1 MNETILFLDQYGSK
15 YGGAQQILID
25 IAEFLSEKSFKVSVA
40 LPDNQELAQNLLSK
54 SIEVRFFDN
63 FIDTSKYPYKSN
75 LFYHFFWSIIHAIKL
90 KKKYKYDD
98 IKIIYCNGGRT
109 FALGLFLSYFLNVNL
124 IFHLHLVYNF
134 NQRIYLNILGRFSKL
149 RRVIVVSEFLKLQ
162 YKNLNIYHKIEVVNN
177 WSNFQFDENKI
188 KFKKSD
194 LNNYKII
201 VVGRISDLKGQFHLL
216 FCLRKIFFDFD
227 LNIEFTFI
235 GSCDDEKT
243 KDKFND
249 IINTF
254 ENPFINVKYKGFIEN
269 VEDEISKYDFLL
281 QPSLIYEA
289 QSLAII
295 EAFTAKVIVISN
307 NIFSNKDM
315 IKHGVNGFIYESSIE
330 ESLEILFKEIYQ
342 KKYDLNYIIKNA
354 YNDAKTLYCKQYQLK
369 KIASLIEDEV

>member
-54 SIEVRFFDN
+54 GIEVRFFDN
-63 FIDTSKYPYKSN
+63 FIDISKYPYKSN

-90 KKKYKYDD
+90 KKKYKYDN

-177 WSNFQFDENKI
+177 WSNFKFDEKKI
-188 KFKKSD
+188 KYKKSD
-194 LNNYKII
+194 LNKP
-201 VVGRISDLKGQFHLL
+201 K
-216 FCLRKIFFDFD
+216 
-227 LNIEFTFI
+227 
-235 GSCDDEKT
+235 
-243 KDKFND
+243 
-249 IINTF
+249 
-254 ENPFINVKYKGFIEN
+254 
-269 VEDEISKYDFLL
+269 
-281 QPSLIYEA
+281 
-289 QSLAII
+289 
-295 EAFTAKVIVISN
+295 AKV
-307 NIFSNKDM
+307 
-315 IKHGVNGFIYESSIE
+315 
-330 ESLEILFKEIYQ
+330 LPPLQ
-342 KKYDLNYIIKNA
+342 
-354 YNDAKTLYCKQYQLK
+354 
-369 KIASLIEDEV
+369 